1 MGNIFDGLTASASF
15 SLAKMTG
22 TPTFPQVASTPG
34 GENNVQPALN
44 IKPVAQNHRGG
55 HESAPS
61 AAPATRYRAA
71 SSRARTVL
79 VAAIAACTFSSA
91 AWIFCCT

>member
-44 IKPVAQNHRGG
+44 IKPVALNHRGG

-61 AAPATRYRAA
+61 AALATRYRTD

-91 AWIFCCT
+91 SWIFFCT